1 MDANQAIDVSRE
13 AIFEAL
19 LVAGPV
25 LACGLLVALVLGL
38 LQALTQIQEQS
49 ITFVPK
55 LVAMVVMLGWS
66 LPWLVTRMVQ
76 YSHDLIAGI
85 PETLR

>member
-1 MDANQAIDVSRE
+1 MDPQQAIDLTRQ
-13 AIFEAL
+13 AILES
-19 LVAGPV
+19 LVIVAPV
-25 LACGLLVALVLGL
+25 LLCGLVLALVLGL

-55 LVAMVVMLGWS
+55 LVAMVLVLGWT
-66 LPWLVTRMVQ
+66 LPWVISRLVQ

-85 PETLR
+85 PDTLK